1 METRLR
7 WAVRIV
13 AAASLFSAAALWWY
27 SRWAVGEMQAVT
39 RGEEVYASHDCTDC
53 HLAAHTLRQKKE
65 RNEPGL
71 IRSGRSVAELLRF
84 LDSDPRHQSYPMMS
98 QNDRDDLVHYLR
110 SLLRR

>member
-1 METRLR
+1 MEPGLRLAIR
-7 WAVRIV
+7 IAAVI
-13 AAASLFSAAALWWY
+13 SLLSAAALWWY
-27 SRWAVGEMQAVT
+27 SRNTAREMQAVA

-71 IRSGRSVAELLRF
+71 IRSGRSVYDLRLF
-84 LDSDPRHQSYPMMS
+84 LEKDAKHQSYLMMS
-98 QNDRDDLVHYLR
+98 QSDRDDLVQYLR

>member
-27 SRWAVGEMQAVT
+27 SRNTMGEVQAVA

-71 IRSGRSVAELLRF
+71 IRSGRGITELLLF
-84 LDSDPRHQSYPMMS
+84 LEKDAKHQSYLMMS